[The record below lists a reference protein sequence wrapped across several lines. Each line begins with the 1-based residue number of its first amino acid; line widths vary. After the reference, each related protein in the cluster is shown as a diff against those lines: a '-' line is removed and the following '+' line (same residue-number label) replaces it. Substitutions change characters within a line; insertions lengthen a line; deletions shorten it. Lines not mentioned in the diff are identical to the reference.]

1 MAAKH
6 KMTVST
12 HRPTAVQVPQNDARR
27 RSRRFLPSRPSSS
40 MKPPSVAFSAAIH
53 AAPIWILSLVVLLQ
67 IVALIARTEAWHV
80 CVRATGATVAAA
92 AVVRAAGVGYLA
104 SV

>member
-1 MAAKH
+1 VGAIMVAGA
-6 KMTVST
+6 MGVE
-12 HRPTAVQVPQNDARR
+12 PAGRR
-27 RSRRFLPSRPSSS
+27 GQLT
-40 MKPPSVAFSAAIH
+40 AAIH